1 MSTGSLKKEW
11 RLVADIGA
19 THTRFALTDR
29 GHILEQI
36 KIFSTSDFPDL
47 ATAVKHYRHQ
57 SGQPDIRHAAI
68 GIANPVTGDSVHMTN
83 SSWAFSIEATRKS
96 LNLESL
102 ELIND
107 FTALALSLP
116 LLSETDLI
124 KIGSGCRIAGAPLG
138 LIGPGTGLGV
148 SGLIPSGK
156 KSWVPLAGEGGHASF
171 APNSD
176 RELALWQEARKQFE
190 HVSIERLLSGSGLQ
204 FIYQALNSLDGNAP
218 APLSPNEISEHAIN
232 NSCAYSRE
240 ALNSFCA
247 ILGSTAG
254 DIALTLGARGGV
266 FIGGGIAPA
275 IGQYLAN
282 SCFRA
287 RFENKGRF
295 SHYLAAIPTFL
306 IDSPYAALRGA
317 ASYLDAYIND

>member
-1 MSTGSLKKEW
+1 MSTGSLEKEW

-29 GHILEQI
+29 GHALEQI
-36 KIFSTSDFPDL
+36 KILSTADFTDL
-47 ATAVKHYRHQ
+47 ASAVNHYRHQ
-57 SGQPDIRHAAI
+57 CGQPDIRHAAI
-68 GIANPVTGDSVHMTN
+68 GIANPVTGDSVRMTN
-83 SSWAFSIEATRKS
+83 SSWVFSIEATRKA

-102 ELIND
+102 KVIND

-116 LLSETDLI
+116 LLPQTDVI
-124 KIGSGCRIAGAPLG
+124 KIGNGRGVAGTPLG

-156 KSWVPLAGEGGHASF
+156 KSWLPLAGEGGHASF

-190 HVSIERLLSGSGLQ
+190 HVSIERLLSGPGLQ
-204 FIYQALNSLDGNAP
+204 FIYQALNRLDGHAP
-218 APLSPNEISEHAIN
+218 APYSPTEISEHAIN
-232 NSCAYSRE
+232 NSCVYSRE
-240 ALNSFCA
+240 ALNTFCA

-254 DIALTLGARGGV
+254 DVALTLGARAGV
-266 FIGGGIAPA
+266 YIGGGIAPA
-275 IGQYLAN
+275 LGQFLAN
-282 SCFRA
+282 SSFRA

-295 SHYLAAIPTFL
+295 SHYLALIPTFL
-306 IDSPYAALRGA
+306 IDSPYAALLGA
-317 ASYLDAYIND
+317 ASYLDTYLND